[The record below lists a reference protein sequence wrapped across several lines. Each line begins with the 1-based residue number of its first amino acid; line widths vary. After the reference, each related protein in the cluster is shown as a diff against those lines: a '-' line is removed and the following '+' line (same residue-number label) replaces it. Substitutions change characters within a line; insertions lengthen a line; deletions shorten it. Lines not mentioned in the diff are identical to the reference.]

1 MTKTR
6 TSRLLSMLL
15 CVCMVFL
22 CIPGMSFRA
31 GADVTQ
37 WKVGDSINL
46 AGKAFCGDDTS
57 DSCST
62 WMEDTCDVTTPEYR
76 KTYNQWVFRAVLDG
90 DNLWLTPPAG
100 KTASDVPTGFKIKSG
115 SGTLDDPYTFELV
128 YGSSTP
134 ATTDVSFVRATSAEE
149 LETNLPNIPS
159 YTREQAEAWVEA
171 NKTTLAP
178 AYAAHM
184 QAHSDALF
192 VVVYAI
198 SEDTYYVLQ
207 SGYSDLKSFVVNNF
221 VLSGLKYNFTNYYDM
236 IYYPEVTAATHTHTW
251 GYNASGATITA
262 NCTGTGTCDITEG
275 LTLTISAPAS
285 TSLTYD
291 GTAKTAAL
299 STGYNTTAFPDTYTI
314 EYYKGTAKLDSAPAD
329 AGTYTAKVTA
339 GTATAS
345 VDFTITP
352 KTVSS
357 PAITLSP
364 ESCIYDG
371 TAKEPAVTVKDG
383 TTTIPESEY
392 DVSYS
397 DNTNVGTAKVTVTD
411 KTGGNYVVSGEKTFT
426 IAKAEPAFTAPL
438 AVADLIYT
446 GDEQELVTQGT
457 TEDGT
462 MEYSLD
468 GNSYSEDIP
477 TAVNV
482 GSYTVYWRITGD
494 NNHSDK
500 APSTLTVSIAK
511 ADSDALSPMP
521 VQGLVYT
528 GEEQALLTVPTGN
541 AVVYYYKLTDDGGND
556 ITDYS
561 TEIPTG
567 TDAGMYNVTWY
578 AEGDDNHNDSVPET
592 ITVSIAK
599 ADPVVTAPH
608 AADDLKEYGHPHA
621 LVKGGTTS
629 GGAIWYSLD
638 GGDFSTDIPIATEA
652 GTYTVTWMVM
662 GDDNYNGT
670 VDETIYVVI
679 AAKEEGTF
687 PVPAEDGSAPV
698 YYSAVKAPSGA
709 APSLVAGV
717 SEEEEMLTW
726 NAELSG
732 TTLTWDAK
740 DGADG
745 YVISIRGKGDKA
757 FRRLDRVT
765 EKSAVLSNLKPGT
778 YIVYVRYEKD
788 GKLAKCRQSARAVIE
803 IG

>member
-6 TSRLLSMLL
+6 TSRLLSMFL

-37 WKVGDSINL
+37 WKIGDSINL
-46 AGKAFCGDDTS
+46 AGKWFYFDDT
-57 DSCST
+57 DSISKKRGR
-62 WMEDTCDVTTPEYR
+62 DLAHAVVTPSYR
-76 KTYNQWVFRAVLDG
+76 GDYNQWYFEHTIEQDQRSNGGNVQEAISTQHI
-90 DNLWLTPPAG
+90 WLTPPAG
-100 KTASDVPTGFKIKSG
+100 KTASDVPTGFRIKSG
-115 SGTLDDPYTFELV
+115 SGTLDNPYTFEL
-128 YGSSTP
+128 T
-134 ATTDVSFVRATSAEE
+134 
-149 LETNLPNIPS
+149 
-159 YTREQAEAWVEA
+159 
-171 NKTTLAP
+171 
-178 AYAAHM
+178 YA
-184 QAHSDALF
+184 
-192 VVVYAI
+192 
-198 SEDTYYVLQ
+198 
-207 SGYSDLKSFVVNNF
+207 
-221 VLSGLKYNFTNYYDM
+221 
-236 IYYPEVTAATHTHTW
+236 AATHTHSW
-251 GYNASGATITA
+251 GYNANGATITA
-262 NCTGTGTCDITEG
+262 SCDGAGDCDITEG
-275 LTLTISAPAS
+275 LTLTISAP

-364 ESCIYDG
+364 ESCTYDG

-397 DNTNVGTAKVTVTD
+397 DNTNAGTATVTVSD
-411 KTGGNYVVSGEKTFT
+411 KEGGNYVVSGEKTFT
-426 IAKAEPAFTAPL
+426 IAKAESAFTAPL
-438 AVADLIYT
+438 AVTDLIYT
-446 GDEQELVTQGT
+446 GDEQELVTWGI

-500 APSTLTVSIAK
+500 APSALTVSIAK

-541 AVVYYYKLTDDGGND
+541 ETIYYYKLTDDEGND
-556 ITDYS
+556 LTDYS

-578 AEGDDNHNDSVPET
+578 AEGDDNHNDSVPQT

-638 GGDFSTDIPIATEA
+638 GGDYSTDIPIATEA

-670 VDETIYVVI
+670 VEETIYVVI
-679 AAKEEGTF
+679 AAKDDGTF
-687 PVPAEDGSAPV
+687 PVPDEVGSAPV

-726 NAELSG
+726 NAQLSG

-757 FRRLDRVT
+757 FRHLDRVT
-765 EKSAVLSNLKPGT
+765 EKSADLSDLKPGT